1 MAKKLINK
9 KGNYTTIQNE
19 LINDKSI
26 SLKAKG
32 ILLYMLSKPFDWK
45 YNPKEIAANSK
56 DGLDSVYS
64 GLKELIE
71 AGYVSRKRYA
81 DGRVD
86 YYVFED
92 KSENDIEDFSLKE
105 ENPNRENPNRENPN
119 RENPN
124 RENPNRDFPDVY
136 KRKNTTKERI
146 IVIKEYIY
154 NSERFLETY
163 DDFKKMRKTI
173 KKPMTERAE
182 KLLLKKLEEMTNGDE
197 ETAIK
202 ILEQSILYN
211 WQGIFELKG
220 ENDGNGKRK
229 FNTGYS
235 NKNDKHSEKVDR
247 TNDGKGWN

>member
-1 MAKKLINK
+1 MKTIIKKKENFTTVHNNLI
-9 KGNYTTIQNE
+9 
-19 LINDKSI
+19 LDKNI
-26 SLKAKG
+26 SWKAKG
-32 ILLYMLSKPFDWK
+32 LLLYMLSRPTGWK
-45 YNPKEIAANSK
+45 YKSLEIAKNST
-56 DGLDSVYS
+56 DGRDSVRN
-64 GLKELIE
+64 GLKELVENRYI
-71 AGYVSRKRYA
+71 SRQKNS
-81 DGRVD
+81 DGSLT
-86 YYVFED
+86 YYIFED
-92 KSENDIEDFSLKE
+92 NQQNNITDYLEKPKT
-105 ENPNRENPNRENPN
+105 ENPFLKKPETENPKLENPKLD
-119 RENPN
+119 NPSL
-124 RENPNRDFPDVY
+124 Y

-235 NKNDKHSEKVDR
+235 NKSDKHSEKVDR

>member
-1 MAKKLINK
+1 MKTIIKKKENFTTVHNNLI
-9 KGNYTTIQNE
+9 
-19 LINDKSI
+19 LDKNI
-26 SLKAKG
+26 SWKAKG
-32 ILLYMLSKPFDWK
+32 LLLYMLSRPTGWK
-45 YNPKEIAANSK
+45 YKSIEIAKNST
-56 DGLDSVYS
+56 DGRDSVRN
-64 GLKELIE
+64 GLKELVENRYI
-71 AGYVSRKRYA
+71 SRQKNS
-81 DGRVD
+81 DGSLT
-86 YYVFED
+86 YYIFED
-92 KSENDIEDFSLKE
+92 NQQNNITDYLEKPKTENPSLKKPE
-105 ENPNRENPNRENPN
+105 TENPKLENPKLDNPSL
-119 RENPN
+119 
-124 RENPNRDFPDVY
+124 Y

-163 DDFKKMRKTI
+163 DDFKKMRKMI

-182 KLLLKKLEEMTNGDE
+182 KLLLKKLEEMTNGNE
-197 ETAIK
+197 EAAIK

-220 ENDGNGKRK
+220 ENESNGKRK

>member
-105 ENPNRENPNRENPN
+105 ENPNRENPNR
-119 RENPN
+119 
-124 RENPNRDFPDVY
+124 DFPDVY

-220 ENDGNGKRK
+220 ENDGNGKCK

>member
-105 ENPNRENPNRENPN
+105 
-119 RENPN
+119 ENPN